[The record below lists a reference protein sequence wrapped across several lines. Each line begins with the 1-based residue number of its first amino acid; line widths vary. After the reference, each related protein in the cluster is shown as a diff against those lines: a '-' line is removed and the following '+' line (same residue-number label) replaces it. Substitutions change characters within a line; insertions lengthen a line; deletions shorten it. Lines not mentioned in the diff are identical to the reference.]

1 MKNQKQPKIKKI
13 AKPAPLDIDAIKKAC
28 SSITPPLTL
37 SYFPSIESSHVYAR
51 EHTRLPSCT
60 LILADAQTGGIGTAN
75 RNWHSPAN
83 LNLYLTLIYEFDAID
98 ISGLSLVCSLSIVKM
113 LGHFNIKGQIKWP
126 NDVLCDN
133 KKIAGTLIDIT
144 THGSKCRCI
153 ISTGININMTEQP
166 TLGTPWTSMQLCAH
180 KSFNRNDVALSFIHI
195 LMKDISAFNQQQLP
209 LFMDTIDE
217 YDFLKGK
224 NIQLI
229 YLGQTYKG
237 YASGIT
243 DAGALLLTTEDGA
256 QHTFMAGEAQLLLY
270 PY

>member
-13 AKPAPLDIDAIKKAC
+13 AKPAPLNIDAIKKAC

-37 SYFPSIESSHVYAR
+37 SYFPSIESSHIYAR
-51 EHTRLPSCT
+51 EHTHLPSCT

-83 LNLYLTLIYEFDAID
+83 LNLYMTLIYEFDSID
-98 ISGLSLVCSLSIVKM
+98 ISGLSIVCSLSIVKM
-113 LGHFNIKGQIKWP
+113 LAHFNIQGHIKWP

-133 KKIAGTLIDIT
+133 QKIAGTLIDIS

-153 ISTGININMTEQP
+153 ISTGININMTEQS
-166 TLGTPWTSMQLCAH
+166 TLGMPWTSMQLCTH
-180 KSFNRNDVALSFIHI
+180 RSFNRNDVALTLIHI
-195 LMKDISAFNQQQLP
+195 LMKDFTAFNQQQLP
-209 LFMDTIDE
+209 HFIDTIDK

-224 NIQLI
+224 DIQLI
-229 YLGQTYKG
+229 CLGQTYKG

-243 DAGALLLTTEDGA
+243 NKGALLLTTEDGT
-256 QHTFMAGEAQLLLY
+256 QHTFLAGEAQLLRC
-270 PY
+270 PD